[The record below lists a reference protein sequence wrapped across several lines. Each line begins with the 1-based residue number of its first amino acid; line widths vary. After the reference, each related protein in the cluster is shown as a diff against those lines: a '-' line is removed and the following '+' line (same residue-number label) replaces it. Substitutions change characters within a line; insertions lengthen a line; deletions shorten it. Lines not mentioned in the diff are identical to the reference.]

1 MKHLIPILALLS
13 LLALAAC
20 GGASPDAAIATGV
33 AATLEAQAIQ
43 TAVQATQR
51 AQNTPTPEPQQLYA
65 DQAADYLAE
74 LAALRQRWLD
84 ALEIADSTARISLAG
99 PVGELQAI
107 RREIGAL
114 EGPACAQGAGAAL
127 YIHSEAVIDGFL
139 LFMQDEPES
148 QINAKFDEALT
159 ALELYDAA
167 LGDIRAEVA
176 QATRTAAA
184 ATRTARA
191 TPTARATD

>member
-1 MKHLIPILALLS
+1 MKHLILILALTLV
-13 LLALAAC
+13 ALAAC
-20 GGASPDAAIATGV
+20 GGASPDTAIATGV

-51 AQNTPTPEPQQLYA
+51 ALDTPTPQPQQLCA
-65 DQAADYLAE
+65 DQAVDYLAD
-74 LAALRQRWLD
+74 LKTLQARWMD
-84 ALEIADSTARISLAG
+84 ALEIADSTSRISLAG

-114 EGPACAQGAGAAL
+114 EGPDCARAAGAAL

-148 QINAKFDEALT
+148 QIDAKFEEAFT
-159 ALELYDAA
+159 ALELYQEA
-167 LGDIRAEVA
+167 LADIEAEVV

-184 ATRTARA
+184 ATRAARA

>member
-1 MKHLIPILALLS
+1 MKHLIPILALA

-20 GGASPDAAIATGV
+20 GGASPDTAIATGV

-51 AQNTPTPEPQQLYA
+51 ALDTPTPESQQLCA
-65 DQAADYLAE
+65 DQAADYLADLE
-74 LAALRQRWLD
+74 TLRGRWLD

-114 EGPACAQGAGAAL
+114 EGPACAQVAGAAL

-148 QINAKFDEALT
+148 QINAKFDEAFT
-159 ALELYDAA
+159 ALELYQDA
-167 LGDIRAEVA
+167 LGDIEAEVA

-184 ATRTARA
+184 ATRAAQA